1 MQTIGFPVSNSA
13 SLILNYLQR
22 HGQAT
27 IKQLE
32 DVLGVSTTAVREHL
46 AHLQAENLVAITTV
60 RNGPGRPCFVYKL
73 TKKAQSLFPKQYDL
87 LINLLLQEIA
97 TEGGTEQVDFLLER
111 VSKRLAEAYADRISG
126 IDVQERL
133 VELRKMLEARGIPAE
148 VRPSGDALH
157 IFACPYF
164 DVAQEHAAVCTMER
178 HMLEQVVGKKMHLE
192 DSIRDGHHHCRFVI
206 KSEPS

>member
-1 MQTIGFPVSNSA
+1 MQNIGLPISHSA
-13 SLILNYLQR
+13 SLILNHLQR

-60 RNGPGRPCFVYKL
+60 RNGPGRPRFVYKL

-87 LINLLLQEIA
+87 LMNLLLQEIA
-97 TEGGTEQVDFLLER
+97 AEGGTRQVDFLLER
-111 VSKRLAEAYADRISG
+111 VSKRLAEEYADRMSG
-126 IDVQERL
+126 IDVQARL
-133 VELRKMLEARGIPAE
+133 LELRKMLESQGIPAE
-148 VRPSGDALH
+148 VRQADDALH
-157 IFACPYF
+157 IFACPYL

-178 HMLEQVVGKKMHLE
+178 HMLEQVVGKKMRLE
-192 DSIRDGHHHCRFVI
+192 NSIRDGHHHCRFVI
-206 KSEPS
+206 NSENS